1 MANNRR
7 IFTVS
12 NAMAA
17 MKYLGQGVNYME
29 AQATRGF
36 ASLSKLSDEALESV
50 AGLADTFADLEG
62 AVKLSIEAFS
72 GLGILQP
79 IISNIGQ
86 TEQQLTQLKTSLQST
101 TLGVQEYQKAMEF
114 AAVTPFAVGQVI
126 RSATLLRTFQ
136 FDPFATPK
144 EGGRQLIEVLGD
156 MAGAMGRD
164 VALAAHALNRAMV
177 AEWEIMQNN
186 FQISARMIPKLK
198 GLKSGT
204 KEYGD
209 AIIEFLHKQERFRGG
224 MKLTAQSMTGLISNI
239 EDAFDILKTF
249 IGGTSDAEFLLRGLT
264 FYDRLRDNLRMLYDT
279 ASNVSPAKQ
288 IFETADGIKT
298 LTEELAKLEKEK
310 PSKTLSQVQ
319 IDERK
324 FFNKEA
330 LDKAIKEQSE
340 MYLKFSRMYKDRTY
354 MYSPSVTD
362 DEWSKLTISE
372 REKVAGEDTIKSIKD
387 ARDAFI
393 AQGGK
398 LTRMSDMFDFY
409 AKRINSGETEIN
421 PNLFL
426 DQIEKLQTWGRIIG
440 QFLGAAYDIIA
451 TPLVKLVDKSANTI
465 LDAGSN
471 FLDNMMGGAFSI
483 ANIQKSTMK
492 KNEEDIKQGVQTV
505 IKGTKQYQEM
515 AKQYLGLKANQTE
528 EEFKKLGGE
537 IETILKNSETSIV
550 KRFQIFAIV
559 VRFMANFVKLAL
571 AELIDNS
578 PFFKTLDE
586 LFTNVKD
593 IFPKLLGVIGN
604 AFEKFIKDY
613 GGMFDIITG
622 EFSKG
627 TDSLKE
633 FGKTLDK
640 ELKDGKGEVTDT
652 LAKGI
657 RTVAGYLL
665 VMAGNFIAANTSAA
679 IFGLTVSNIVLSIEN
694 LVDAFK
700 KLVSFGSKSDE
711 IEARMKFRD
720 AQKIINKQMAQTL
733 EKSQLSSYGLQFMD
747 MGLGLIEGKDIKE
760 IKYNAA
766 KRSKQRGGE
775 LPGYIDE
782 EEFKRQ
788 QEIEQR
794 KSSKPG
800 PGASPG
806 LGPGSPGAF
815 FTPGQGPNI
824 FNPLNNIMPNSYLPF
839 LPTLQTE
846 KKSAATTV
854 ETDKRQ
860 ANIINIE
867 INGNITGGHLNE
879 LKTYLSGYATGAA

>member
-50 AGLADTFADLEG
+50 AGLADTFADLES

-101 TLGVQEYQKAMEF
+101 TLGVEEYAKAMEF
-114 AAVTPFAVGQVI
+114 AATTPFAVGQVI

-136 FDPFATPK
+136 FDPFARPK

-209 AIIEFLHKQERFRGG
+209 AIIEFLHKQQRFVGG

-264 FYDRLRDNLRMLYDT
+264 FYDRLRDNLRTLYDT
-279 ASNVSPAKQ
+279 ASNVSAAKQ
-288 IFETADGIKT
+288 IFTTADSIKS
-298 LTEELAKLEKEK
+298 LREELLQLEKEK
-310 PSKTLSQVQ
+310 PSKTLSQKQ
-319 IDERK
+319 IDERI

-330 LDKAIKEQSE
+330 LEKALKEQDE
-340 MYLKFSRMYKDRTY
+340 MYMKFSRPYRDKTIYSINVDDDRYRT
-354 MYSPSVTD
+354 MSAP
-362 DEWSKLTISE
+362 ELE
-372 REKVAGEDTIKSIKD
+372 RASGEAVIKNIKE

-409 AKRINSGETEIN
+409 AKRMASTDIGVVD
-421 PNLFL
+421 PNIFL

-471 FLDNMMGGAFSI
+471 FLDNIMDGAFSI
-483 ANIQKSTMK
+483 ANIQKSTMN
-492 KNEEDIKQGVQTV
+492 KNEEDIKKGVETV
-505 IKGTKQYQEM
+505 IKGTQKYQEM
-515 AKQYLGLKANQTE
+515 ARQYLGMKANLTKEQFE
-528 EEFKKLGGE
+528 EMSGG

-571 AELIDNS
+571 AELIENS
-578 PFFKTLDE
+578 PFFKTLDD

-593 IFPKLLGVIGN
+593 IFPKLLRVIGN
-604 AFEKFIKDY
+604 AFENFIKDY
-613 GGMFDIITG
+613 GGMFDILTG

-627 TDSLKE
+627 TESLKD

-679 IFGLTVSNIVLSIEN
+679 IFGLTVSNLVLSIEN

-700 KLVSFGSKSDE
+700 KLVTFGSKADE
-711 IEARMKFRD
+711 IETRMKFRD
-720 AQKIINKQMAQTL
+720 AQKLINEQMKQSL
-733 EKSQLSSYGLQFMD
+733 ESSKLSSYGLQFMD
-747 MGLGLIEGKDIKE
+747 MGLGLMEGKDVKE

-766 KRSKQRGGE
+766 KRYKERTGE
-775 LPGYIDE
+775 LPDYMDKE
-782 EEFKRQ
+782 TFKE
-788 QEIEQR
+788 QERIQHR
-794 KSSKPG
+794 KAS
-800 PGASPG
+800 GASPG
-806 LGPGSPGAF
+806 LGTGSGYGSF
-815 FTPGQGPNI
+815 FTPGQGPNM
-824 FNPLNNIMPNSYLPF
+824 FNPLNNVMPNSYMPF
-839 LPTLQTE
+839 VPPPITE